1 MAETR
6 KTTNRIRTIRKQQN
20 LRLADLAAR
29 TGLSVQ
35 HLSRIENGHRRL
47 MPDVQ
52 IRIARALDVPP
63 LALIEED
70 SCPNTLPLLGELH
83 GGIVRADSLNCRSL
97 RIDLA
102 DSRLM
107 AIIDDTARPPRKRAI
122 ICRRLD
128 HPREGLERQVVVKTH
143 DGQILF
149 GHLLRGSAPELYTVL
164 TEEAAYY
171 DLRAEWAARV
181 EWIVQ
186 RPR

>member
-1 MAETR
+1 MAEAK
-6 KTTNRIRTIRKQQN
+6 KTTNRIRAIRKQQH
-20 LRLADLAAR
+20 LKLADLAAR

-52 IRIARALDVPP
+52 MRIARALDVPP

-83 GGIVRADSLNCRSL
+83 GGIVRPDGLNCRSL

-107 AIIDDTARPPRKRAI
+107 AIIDDACRPPKKQAI

-128 HPREGLERQVVVKTH
+128 HPREGLEKQVAVKTR

-149 GHLLRGSAPELYTVL
+149 GHLLKGSAPGLYTVL

-171 DLRAEWAARV
+171 DLQAEWAARV

-186 RPR
+186 RP

>member
-1 MAETR
+1 MAET
-6 KTTNRIRTIRKQQN
+6 KMTTNRIRAIRKQQR
-20 LRLADLAAR
+20 LKLADLAAR
-29 TGLSVQ
+29 TGLSIQ

-52 IRIARALDVPP
+52 LRIAKALDVPP
-63 LALIEED
+63 MALMEEE
-70 SCPNTLPLLGELH
+70 SCPNTLPLIGELK
-83 GGIVRADSLNCRSL
+83 GGVIHADGLNSRKL

-107 AIIDDTARPPRKRAI
+107 AIIDDDCRSPTKRAI

-128 HPREGLERQVVVKTH
+128 TPREGLEKQVAVKTR

-149 GHLLRGSAPELYTVL
+149 GYLLKGSAAGLYTIL

-171 DLRAEWAARV
+171 DLQAEWAARV
-181 EWIVQ
+181 EWILQ
-186 RPR
+186 RP